1 MSTALTITIE
11 APELAAA
18 INRLADAISADKLK
32 APEAP
37 VSVGSQTPGIVGAVP
52 AAPQPVPQPAASV
65 PVAAQVPPPAQQVA
79 PAVAIPTSAPI
90 YDIMSLANACAP
102 LMDAGK
108 QSELQ
113 ELLRQFGANM
123 LGELSPAQ
131 YGAFAE
137 AIRRMGAK
145 I

>member
-1 MSTALTITIE
+1 MSTTLTIEIE
-11 APELAAA
+11 APEVAAA
-18 INRLADAISADKLK
+18 INRLADAISAGNPKV
-32 APEAP
+32 PETSAQSNVSNVAP
-37 VSVGSQTPGIVGAVP
+37 VTT
-52 AAPQPVPQPAASV
+52 QPVPQTVAPAQ
-65 PVAAQVPPPAQQVA
+65 VAAQVTPPVQQVA
-79 PAVAIPTSAPI
+79 PAVTVPTSVPT
-90 YDIMSLANACAP
+90 YDIMTLANACAP

-113 ELLRQFGANM
+113 QLLHQFGANM
-123 LGELSPAQ
+123 LSELQPAQ